1 MERESASLPAA
12 VPETEGLT
20 ALIQKADEWKAKAAA
35 LAAQKAPLKK
45 MREVLHMGLR
55 MPVEVPQVEAL
66 RAEIRRREWE
76 DTARKVSSVPES
88 THRVQGFVYG
98 MHKACGT
105 VRFAHGFACSGFVS
119 TNLRCTSHMHSQ
131 LCPYLSRCIG
141 VLCMLI
147 SRCTHGAEVHIPH
160 AVLLAHANSFELCL
174 SFKQMASEM
183 LTLLLQRCILPV
195 QAILAASLI
204 VPNSRDRL

>member
-1 MERESASLPAA
+1 MEREAASLPAA

-76 DTARKVSSVPES
+76 DTARKVSSNLERQRPRARANLCGLKS
-88 THRVQGFVYG
+88 GCR
-98 MHKACGT
+98 KAL
-105 VRFAHGFACSGFVS
+105 HM
-119 TNLRCTSHMHSQ
+119 LTSFSQ
-131 LCPYLSRCIG
+131 LGIQVTNALKGSQLRTSLVCRHGP
-141 VLCMLI
+141 MLH
-147 SRCTHGAEVHIPH
+147 SSHVAG
-160 AVLLAHANSFELCL
+160 
-174 SFKQMASEM
+174 MY
-183 LTLLLQRCILPV
+183 
-195 QAILAASLI
+195 SLGC
-204 VPNSRDRL
+204 VPCYCEFS

>member
-1 MERESASLPAA
+1 MEREAASLPAA

-76 DTARKVSSVPES
+76 DTARKVSSNLGRSRPCAKASLCVLETACPKA
-88 THRVQGFVYG
+88 VQMALHVLLSF
-98 MHKACGT
+98 
-105 VRFAHGFACSGFVS
+105 
-119 TNLRCTSHMHSQ
+119 SQ
-131 LCPYLSRCIG
+131 LAIVTSGLKG
-141 VLCMLI
+141 NQ
-147 SRCTHGAEVHIPH
+147 H
-160 AVLLAHANSFELCL
+160 LL
-174 SFKQMASEM
+174 
-183 LTLLLQRCILPV
+183 LTLSLWAMHADLPQQSCCRSISPILCPLLMQLLLELHLLQWNTVAMAQIFLSKFPACHCKFY
-195 QAILAASLI
+195 SLHS
-204 VPNSRDRL
+204 NFLTFGYRL